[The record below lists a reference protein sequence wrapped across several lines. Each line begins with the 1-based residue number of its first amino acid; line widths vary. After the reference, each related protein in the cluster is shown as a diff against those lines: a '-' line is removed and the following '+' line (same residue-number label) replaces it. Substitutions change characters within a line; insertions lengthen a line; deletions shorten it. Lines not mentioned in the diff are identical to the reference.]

1 MRLRATLQVGTCRP
15 TEGLPC
21 VQAVMINAFKKE
33 NQHPAIIQNLEVQTS
48 TYVGFTSKE
57 SVQRLSR
64 QDLCKTFCAGLF
76 LCWRLPFF
84 V

>member
-1 MRLRATLQVGTCRP
+1 MRVRATLQVGTCRP
-15 TEGLPC
+15 TEGLLC
-21 VQAVMINAFKKE
+21 MQAVMINAFKKE
-33 NQHPAIIQNLEVQTS
+33 NRHPAIIRNLEVQTS
-48 TYVGFTSKE
+48 TCVGFTSKE

-76 LCWRLPFF
+76 LCWRLTCF